1 MSTKLNHTAVDRFLK
16 YVTID
21 TESDPMS
28 TTFPSTEKQK
38 NLGRLLVE
46 QLLEMGIADA
56 HLDEYGYVY
65 ATIPAN
71 TDKKKVPVIC
81 FCSHMDTSPDA
92 SGKNVKPI
100 VHKNYDGSDIV
111 LPDNPEVVIRM
122 KDHRYLKDQLGHDV
136 ITASGKTL
144 LGADNKAGLSEIMDL
159 TYQLV
164 NNPSIKHGKI
174 RLLFT
179 PDEEIGKGANH
190 VDLEKLGA
198 DFGYTV
204 DGSQRGSI
212 EDETFSA
219 DGAVL
224 TVHGVGIHPGFA
236 KGKLENAVKI
246 AGDILA
252 NLPQGRLS
260 PETTSGKQGFIH
272 PTSVEGSSEK
282 AVIRFIIRDF
292 TDEKLADHAA
302 ELRAVM
308 DTILKRYPN
317 SKATLEIKEQY
328 RNMKKILDKHPQVV
342 DYALEAIERAGMKA
356 TRNSIRGGTDG
367 SRLSFMGLPCPN
379 IFTGGHAFHGPQEW
393 VSRQDMEKT
402 VQTLV
407 ELVQIWEERATSNE

>member
-1 MSTKLNHTAVDRFLK
+1 MPVKLNYTAVQRFLK

-21 TESDPMS
+21 TESDPFS
-28 TTFPSTEKQK
+28 NTFPSTEKQK
-38 NLGRLLVE
+38 NLGQLLVE
-46 QLLEMGIADA
+46 QLHEMGIEDA
-56 HLDEYGYVY
+56 HLDNYGYVY

-71 TDKKKVPVIC
+71 TDKKNVPVLC

-100 VHKNYDGSDIV
+100 VHENYDGSDIV
-111 LPDNPEVVIRM
+111 LPDNPEVVIKM
-122 KDHRYLKDQLGHDV
+122 ANHRYLKDQIGHDV
-136 ITASGKTL
+136 ITASGLTL
-144 LGADNKAGLSEIMDL
+144 LGADNKAGLSEIMDMA
-159 TYQLV
+159 YQLMH
-164 NNPSIKHGKI
+164 NSDIKHGKI

-219 DGAVL
+219 DRA
-224 TVHGVGIHPGFA
+224 TITIHGVGIHPGFA

-252 NLPQGRLS
+252 NLPMGRLS
-260 PETTSGKQGFIH
+260 PETTSGKEGFIH
-272 PTSVEGSSEK
+272 PVTVEGSSEK

-292 TDEKLADHAA
+292 TDEKLQDHAN

-308 DTILKRYPN
+308 DTVLKRYPN

-328 RNMKKILDKHPQVV
+328 RNMKKVLDQHPQVV
-342 DYALEAIERAGMKA
+342 EYALKAIERAGMTA

-402 VQTLV
+402 VETLV
-407 ELVQIWEERATSNE
+407 ELVQIWEEEA

>member
-46 QLLEMGIADA
+46 QLHEMGISDA

-71 TDKKKVPVIC
+71 TAKKNVPVIC

-92 SGKNVKPI
+92 SGKDVKPI

-111 LPDNPEVVIRM
+111 LPDNREVVIRM

-190 VDLEKLGA
+190 VDLKKLGA

-219 DGAVL
+219 DGATL
-224 TVHGVGIHPGFA
+224 TIHGVGIHPGFA

-252 NLPQGRLS
+252 NLPIGRLS

-272 PTSVEGSSEK
+272 PTTVEGSSEK

-308 DTILKRYPN
+308 DTVLKRYPN

-342 DYALEAIERAGMKA
+342 DFALEAIERAGMKA

-407 ELVQIWEERATSNE
+407 ELVQIWEERA

>member
-1 MSTKLNHTAVDRFLK
+1 MSIKLKHTAVDRFLK

-21 TESDPMS
+21 TESNPFS
-28 TTFPSTEKQK
+28 TTFPSTAKQK
-38 NLGRLLVE
+38 NLGKLLVE
-46 QLLEMGIADA
+46 QLLEMGIKDA
-56 HLDEYGYVY
+56 HLDDYGYVY

-71 TDKKKVPVIC
+71 TDKKNVPVIC

-92 SGKNVKPI
+92 SGKDVKPI
-100 VHKNYDGSDIV
+100 VHKNYDGTDIV

-122 KDHRYLKDQLGHDV
+122 NDHKYLKDQIGHDV
-136 ITASGKTL
+136 ITASGNTL
-144 LGADNKAGLSEIMDL
+144 LGADNKAGLSEIMDM

-190 VDLEKLGA
+190 VDLKKLGA
-198 DFGYTV
+198 NFGYTV

-219 DGAVL
+219 DGA
-224 TVHGVGIHPGFA
+224 TITIYGVGIHPGFA

-252 NLPQGRLS
+252 NLPVGRLS
-260 PETTSGKQGFIH
+260 PETTSGKEGFIH
-272 PTSVEGSSEK
+272 PTTVKGSSEK

-292 TDEKLADHAA
+292 TDEKLNDHAA
-302 ELRAVM
+302 ELRALM

-328 RNMKKILDKHPQVV
+328 RNMKKVLDKYPKVV
-342 DYALEAIERAGMKA
+342 DYALAAIERAGMKA

-379 IFTGGHAFHGPQEW
+379 IFTGGHAFHGPREW

-402 VQTLV
+402 VQTLM
-407 ELVQIWEERATSNE
+407 ELVQIWEEKG

>member
-1 MSTKLNHTAVDRFLK
+1 
-16 YVTID
+16 
-21 TESDPMS
+21 
-28 TTFPSTEKQK
+28 
-38 NLGRLLVE
+38 
-46 QLLEMGIADA
+46 
-56 HLDEYGYVY
+56 
-65 ATIPAN
+65 
-71 TDKKKVPVIC
+71 
-81 FCSHMDTSPDA
+81 MDTSPDA
-92 SGKNVKPI
+92 SGKDVKPI
-100 VHKNYDGSDIV
+100 VHKNYDGSDII

-144 LGADNKAGLSEIMDL
+144 LGADNKAGLSEIMDM

-164 NNPSIKHGKI
+164 NNPSLKHGKI

-190 VDLEKLGA
+190 VDLKKLGA

-219 DGAVL
+219 DGA
-224 TVHGVGIHPGFA
+224 TITIHGVGIHPGFA

-252 NLPQGRLS
+252 NLPIGRLS

-272 PTSVEGSSEK
+272 PTTVEGSSEK

-292 TDEKLADHAA
+292 TDEKLNDHAA

-407 ELVQIWEERATSNE
+407 ELVQIWEERA

>member
-1 MSTKLNHTAVDRFLK
+1 MSIKLNHTAVDRFLK

-21 TESDPMS
+21 TESDPFS

-38 NLGRLLVE
+38 NLGKLLVE
-46 QLLEMGIADA
+46 QLLEMGIKDA
-56 HLDEYGYVY
+56 HLDDYGYVY

-71 TDKKKVPVIC
+71 TAKENVPVIC

-92 SGKNVKPI
+92 SGKDVKPI

-111 LPDNPEVVIRM
+111 LPDNPAVVIRM

-136 ITASGKTL
+136 ITASGQTL
-144 LGADNKAGLSEIMDL
+144 LGADNKAGLSEIMDM

-190 VDLEKLGA
+190 VDLKKLGA

-219 DGAVL
+219 DGA
-224 TVHGVGIHPGFA
+224 TITIHGVGIHPGFA

-252 NLPQGRLS
+252 NLPIGRLS

-272 PTSVEGSSEK
+272 PTTVEGSSEK

-292 TDEKLADHAA
+292 TDEQLNDHAA

-328 RNMKKILDKHPQVV
+328 RNMKKVLDKHPQVV
-342 DYALEAIERAGMKA
+342 DYALAAIERAGMKA

-407 ELVQIWEERATSNE
+407 ELVQIWEEQA

>member
-1 MSTKLNHTAVDRFLK
+1 MATKLNHTAVDRFLK

-21 TESDPMS
+21 TESDPFS

-38 NLGRLLVE
+38 NLGKLLVE
-46 QLLEMGIADA
+46 QLLEMGVNDA
-56 HLDEYGYVY
+56 HLDDYGYVY

-71 TDKKKVPVIC
+71 TDKENVPVIC
-81 FCSHMDTSPDA
+81 FCSHIDTSPDA
-92 SGKNVKPI
+92 SGKDVKPI
-100 VHKNYDGSDIV
+100 VHKDYDGSDII
-111 LPDNPEVVIRM
+111 LPDNPEVVIRL
-122 KDHRYLKDQLGHDV
+122 KDHKYLKDQIGHDV

-144 LGADNKAGLSEIMDL
+144 LGADNKAGLSEIMDM

-219 DGAVL
+219 DGA
-224 TVHGVGIHPGFA
+224 TITIHGVGIHPGFA

-252 NLPQGRLS
+252 NLPIGRLS
-260 PETTSGKQGFIH
+260 PETTAGKQGFIH
-272 PTSVEGSSEK
+272 PTTVEGSSEK

-292 TDEKLADHAA
+292 TDERLHDHAA

-328 RNMKKILDKHPQVV
+328 RNMKKVLDKYPKVV
-342 DYALEAIERAGMKA
+342 DYALAAIEQAGMTA

-393 VSRQDMEKT
+393 VSQQDMEKT
-402 VQTLV
+402 VETLV
-407 ELVQIWEERATSNE
+407 ELVQIWEENA

>member
-1 MSTKLNHTAVDRFLK
+1 MPIKLNHTAVTRFLK

-21 TESDPMS
+21 TESDPFS

-38 NLGRLLVE
+38 ILGRLLVQE
-46 QLLEMGIADA
+46 LQEMGIKDV
-56 HLDEYGYVY
+56 HLDDYGYVY

-71 TDKKKVPVIC
+71 TEKPNVPVIC

-92 SGKNVKPI
+92 SGKDVKPI
-100 VHKNYDGSDIV
+100 VHKNYDGADIM
-111 LPDNPEVVIRM
+111 LPDNPEVIIRL
-122 KDHRYLKDQLGHDV
+122 KDHKYLKDQIGNDV
-136 ITASGKTL
+136 ITASGNTL
-144 LGADNKAGLSEIMDL
+144 LGADNKAGLSEIMDMA
-159 TYQLV
+159 YQLV

-219 DGAVL
+219 DGA
-224 TVHGVGIHPGFA
+224 TIRIHGVGIHPGFA

-252 NLPQGRLS
+252 NLPIGRLS
-260 PETTSGKQGFIH
+260 PETTSGKEGFIH
-272 PTSVEGSSEK
+272 PTTVEGSSEK

-292 TDEKLADHAA
+292 TDEKLNDHAA

-328 RNMKKILDKHPQVV
+328 RNMKKVLDKHPQVV
-342 DYALEAIERAGMKA
+342 DYALEAIERAGMTA

-407 ELVQIWEERATSNE
+407 ELVQIWEERA